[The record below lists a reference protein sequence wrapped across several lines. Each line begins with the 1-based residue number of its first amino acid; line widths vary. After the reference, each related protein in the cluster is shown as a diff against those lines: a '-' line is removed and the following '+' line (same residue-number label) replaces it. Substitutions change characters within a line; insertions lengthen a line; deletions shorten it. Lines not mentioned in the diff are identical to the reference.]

1 LDWIALFDELTR
13 GLLSLVDEPGR
24 IVMMIIGGVLIYLAV
39 AKDYEPTLLL
49 PIGLGCILANIAG
62 SGMGILNIKGI
73 PWVSPPDADG
83 EGLGLFNVLYQA
95 GITNELFPLIIFIG
109 IGAMTDFGPLLENP
123 QLALMGA
130 AGQFGIFGTL
140 LLATLFGFDIKE
152 AASIGIIG
160 SADGPTSIYVAAELA
175 PKLLPPIAVAAYSY
189 MSLVPVIQPPVIRL
203 LTSKKQRQIH
213 MAYTARPVSRVT
225 RILFPIVVTL
235 VTSILV
241 PLATPLISMLMFG
254 NLLRES
260 LAVDRLSETA
270 QNELVNIVTIF
281 LGLAI
286 GGTMVAEQFLQWR
299 TISIFVMGIVAFVL
313 DTAGGVVFG
322 QIMYLF
328 YRFFLKKPFNPILGA
343 CGISAFPMSA
353 RVVHRVAQEEDFT
366 NFLLMHAMGAN
377 TAGQIGSVLAGGVV
391 MALLTGLAA

>member
-1 LDWIALFDELTR
+1 
-13 GLLSLVDEPGR
+13 
-24 IVMMIIGGVLIYLAV
+24 MMVVGGVLIYLAV

-49 PIGLGCILANIAG
+49 PIGLGCILANIFG
-62 SGMGILNIKGI
+62 SGMGILEIKGI
-73 PWVSPPDADG
+73 PWVSPPNG
-83 EGLGLFNVLYQA
+83 SEEGLFNVLYGA

-140 LLATLFGFDIKE
+140 LLATLFGFNINE

-203 LTSKKQRQIH
+203 LTTKKQRQIK
-213 MAYTARPVSRVT
+213 MPYTSKPVSRTT

-235 VTSILV
+235 VTSVLV

-260 LAVDRLSETA
+260 LVVERLSKTA

-286 GGTMVAEQFLQWR
+286 GGTMVAEQFLQPR
-299 TISIFVMGIVAFVL
+299 TIMIFVMGIVAFAL
-313 DTAGGVVFG
+313 DTAGGVIFG

-328 YRFFLKKPFNPILGA
+328 YKLVLKKPFNPMLGA

-353 RVVHRVAQEEDFT
+353 RVVHKVAQEEDFS
-366 NFLLMHAMGAN
+366 NFLLMHAMGSN
-377 TAGQIGSVLAGGVV
+377 TSGQIGSVLAGGVV
-391 MALLTGLAA
+391 MALLAGAVP